1 MNTSLNIA
9 AKRAISNFS
18 VIGSGLMGA
27 GIAQVGAQ
35 TGHNVVI
42 FDINEVALG
51 KAQKSIENSLKRV
64 AKKMEPQK
72 ADQFITQT
80 LGYV

>member
-1 MNTSLNIA
+1 MNSALN
-9 AKRAISNFS
+9 KTLTRSISNFS

-42 FDINEVALG
+42 YDINETALE
-51 KAQKSIENSLKRV
+51 KSRSSIEKSLMRV
-64 AKKMEPQK
+64 AKKMDPEK
-72 ADQFITQT
+72 SDSFISET
-80 LGYV
+80 LR